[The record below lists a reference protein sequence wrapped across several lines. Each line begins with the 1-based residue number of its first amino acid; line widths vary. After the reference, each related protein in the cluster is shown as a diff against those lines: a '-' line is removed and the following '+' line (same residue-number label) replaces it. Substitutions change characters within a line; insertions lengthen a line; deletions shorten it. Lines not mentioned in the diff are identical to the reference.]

1 MRLRLRLLVAPLAAA
16 AALTAV
22 TAPAA
27 LAAPGTGAATSGT
40 TTTGATTTS
49 ATTTGTP
56 ADQCSAA
63 FRQDDARLGPQDL
76 PSSGPV
82 GRQLLGYQRTGGA
95 SEQDFLATYYDQSAN
110 GGKGGW
116 KYPPADGYVTLPDG
130 SPVEFDL
137 TLYPNQNIDR
147 YGSEY
152 GAFLAPEG
160 LPYANRAI
168 PPQSLDGTPA
178 AGCNYHDYKVVKPF
192 TVHAGPIAPWFNQ
205 PGWGLQYQLDATL
218 LPGGPARLNV
228 LWLVENGYLARI

>member
-1 MRLRLRLLVAPLAAA
+1 MRLRLLVAPLAVA

-22 TAPAA
+22 SIPAA
-27 LAAPGTGAATSGT
+27 AADTGAA
-40 TTTGATTTS
+40 A
-49 ATTTGTP
+49 TP
-56 ADQCSAA
+56 ADQCSAT
-63 FRQDDARLGPQDL
+63 FQHGDARLGPEDL
-76 PSSGPV
+76 PQAGPV

-95 SEQDFLATYYDQSAN
+95 ADQDFLAQYYDPAAN

-116 KYPPADGYVTLPDG
+116 NYPPADGYVTLPDG
-130 SPVEFDL
+130 TPVEFDL

-192 TVHAGPIAPWFNQ
+192 KVHAGPIAPWFNQ
-205 PGWGLQYQLDATL
+205 PGWGLQYQLDASL

>member
-1 MRLRLRLLVAPLAAA
+1 MRLRLFVAPLAAA

-22 TAPAA
+22 SIPAA
-27 LAAPGTGAATSGT
+27 ADSRAATPS
-40 TTTGATTTS
+40 
-49 ATTTGTP
+49 
-56 ADQCSAA
+56 DQCSAA
-63 FRQDDARLGPQDL
+63 FFDGDPRLGPEDL
-76 PSSGPV
+76 PTTGPV

-95 SEQDFLATYYDQSAN
+95 AEQDFLAKYYDPTAN

-116 KYPPADGYVTLPDG
+116 IYPPSDGYVTLPDG

-152 GAFLAPEG
+152 GSFLAPEG

-192 TVHAGPIAPWFNQ
+192 KVHAGPIAPWFNQ

-218 LPGGPARLNV
+218 VPSGPAKLNV

>member
-1 MRLRLRLLVAPLAAA
+1 MRLRLLAIPLVAAA
-16 AALTAV
+16 AALAPSL
-22 TAPAA
+22 PAA
-27 LAAPGTGAATSGT
+27 AASPAPVAA
-40 TTTGATTTS
+40 A
-49 ATTTGTP
+49 

-63 FRQDDARLGPQDL
+63 FFHDDARLGPQDL
-76 PSSGPV
+76 PRTGPV

-95 SEQDFLATYYDQSAN
+95 SDRDFLARYYDAAAN

-116 KYPPADGYVTLPDG
+116 IYPPADGYVTFPDG
-130 SPVEFDL
+130 SPIEFDL

-168 PPQSLDGTPA
+168 PPQSLDGNPPA
-178 AGCNYHDYKVVKPF
+178 ACNYHDYKVVKAF

-205 PGWGLQYQLDATL
+205 PGWGLQYQLDAAL
-218 LPGGPARLNV
+218 VPGGPARLNV

>member
-16 AALTAV
+16 AAVLAPSI
-22 TAPAA
+22 PAA
-27 LAAPGTGAATSGT
+27 ADTKATPSG
-40 TTTGATTTS
+40 
-49 ATTTGTP
+49 
-56 ADQCSAA
+56 QCSAA
-63 FRQDDARLGPQDL
+63 FFDNDARLGPQDL
-76 PSSGPV
+76 PTTGPV
-82 GRQLLGYQRTGGA
+82 GWQLIGYQRTGGA
-95 SEQDFLATYYDQSAN
+95 SDQDFLTKYYDQAAN

-116 KYPPADGYVTLPDG
+116 IYPPADGYATLPDG
-130 SPVEFDL
+130 TPIESDL
-137 TLYPNQNIDR
+137 TLYPDENIDR

-152 GAFLAPEG
+152 GSFLAPEG
-160 LPYANRAI
+160 EPYANRAI

-205 PGWGLQYQLDATL
+205 PGWGLQYQLDASL

>member
-22 TAPAA
+22 CAPAA
-27 LAAPGTGAATSGT
+27 SAAPAATPS
-40 TTTGATTTS
+40 
-49 ATTTGTP
+49 
-56 ADQCSAA
+56 DQCSAA
-63 FRQDDARLGPQDL
+63 FRHDDARLGPADL
-76 PSSGPV
+76 PTTGPV
-82 GRQLLGYQRTGGA
+82 GRQLAGYQRTGGA
-95 SEQDFLATYYDQSAN
+95 SDQAFLGQYYDPAGN

-116 KYPPADGYVTLPDG
+116 IYPPSDGYVTLPDG
-130 SPVEFDL
+130 SPIEFDL

-168 PPQSLDGTPA
+168 PPQSLDGNPPA
-178 AGCNYHDYKVVKPF
+178 ACNYHDYKVVKAF

-205 PGWGLQYQLDATL
+205 PGWGLQYQLDGAL
-218 LPGGPARLNV
+218 LPGGPAKLNV
-228 LWLVENGYLARI
+228 LWLVENGYLSRI

>member
-22 TAPAA
+22 SIPAA
-27 LAAPGTGAATSGT
+27 AADPRAATPS
-40 TTTGATTTS
+40 
-49 ATTTGTP
+49 
-56 ADQCSAA
+56 DQCSAA
-63 FRQDDARLGPQDL
+63 FEHDDPRLGPQDL
-76 PSSGPV
+76 PTTGPV

-95 SEQDFLATYYDQSAN
+95 SDQDFLAQYYDPSAN

-116 KYPPADGYVTLPDG
+116 KYPPADGYATLPDG
-130 SPVEFDL
+130 TPVEFDL

-160 LPYANRAI
+160 LPYADRAI

-218 LPGGPARLNV
+218 LPGGPAKLNV

>member
-1 MRLRLRLLVAPLAAA
+1 MRLRLRLLVAPLAAT

-22 TAPAA
+22 TVPAA
-27 LAAPGTGAATSGT
+27 AATQGT
-40 TTTGATTTS
+40 A
-49 ATTTGTP
+49 TP

-63 FRQDDARLGPQDL
+63 YRHDDARLGPQDL

-95 SEQDFLATYYDQSAN
+95 AEQDFLADYYDPGAN

-116 KYPPADGYVTLPDG
+116 KYPPSDGYVTLPDG

-192 TVHAGPIAPWFNQ
+192 KVHAGPIAPWFNQ